1 MAQTNIINRMRE
13 GLQARLRSFVLGEAV
28 VQNWERSW
36 GHEPVYTPEEFG
48 DYIIKSNTVYTCA
61 TLRAQMLAGLPL
73 KLLKNQTNGKA
84 VKVET
89 GPAYNL
95 FQKVNPHWT
104 WNRMVQQTELSL
116 CLWGKNNWFL
126 ERGEKANLPPQ
137 EIWWAKPS
145 RVIVV
150 PHPVDY
156 IEKFVYQPL
165 IGVPPLAYTP
175 QEVVWFRYP
184 NPLDEFDGLSPIAAS
199 RLSADTSVM
208 AMKSN
213 YGIFKNGL
221 SMGGLI
227 VPKPGATPFTPDQ
240 AQLIEKQLESRFK
253 GEDKAHRWGVLRME
267 AQIMSAAGITPKEA
281 EFTGLLSMTLEEICR
296 AFKVPLDLIGGQ
308 RTYAN
313 VESSRALLWEEC
325 LIPEAQFLE
334 NEIKEQLLP
343 MFGDD
348 SIYVKFDLDQVPVL
362 QEAKGK
368 EWARDRERIQ
378 TNVITINEW
387 RKKQDMEPFAWG
399 DEPYD
404 KIVAEW
410 RSMGGMFG
418 GGADGMDGADA
429 GNDQPTTDAPAGAP
443 TVEPPEVE
451 TPTAETPQ
459 RKTAGKNKTRMPTFN
474 AMERAEAQAHT
485 GVMVGFFLG
494 KAESKQITDAL
505 KDVKWPKGAELQD
518 ELHLTLV
525 YLGDAEQI
533 SGKREDIG
541 TIVKD
546 FAKQA
551 AVMIGKTQGIGYFN
565 AGEGSPY
572 ALYAS
577 FDGDGLAEFRTRLV
591 SALTNAGFDSPSDHD
606 FVPHITLAYIPD
618 GAAAPFVDLP
628 NTPIAFDKIT
638 LAWGGEHDDYTLKAR
653 SARKAKRAVAGP
665 AYGSIEH
672 RAMLARF
679 DQRVAAK
686 EKALGKVVAE
696 MLRRQQ
702 DSVMAALQG
711 RAARSADSVAEN
723 PFSKPEWVKK
733 FREAVRPAIR
743 DIVNAAGDSGLE
755 DIGVKVDFKML
766 DPNVVRFIET
776 RAQRFSVQVNDTTWN
791 KLRDSLS
798 QGIQAGEGVD
808 KLAARVNDTMTLRIG
823 QSAEVIA
830 RTEVVGAENGGMLL
844 SWRQSDIV
852 SGKTWLA
859 TMTDGR
865 TRETHVEAHGQTVA
879 LDEDFEVGDGA
890 GPAPGQIDQ
899 ASESVNCR
907 CTMMAV
913 VK

>member
-73 KLLKNQTNGKA
+73 KLYKNQTNGKA
-84 VKVET
+84 MEIES
-89 GPAYNL
+89 GPVYDL

-104 WNRMVQQTELSL
+104 WNRMIQQTELSL

-165 IGVPPLAYTP
+165 IGVTPLAYTP

-227 VPKPGATPFTPDQ
+227 VPKTGATPFTPDQ
-240 AQLIEKQLESRFK
+240 AQLLEKQLESRFK

-325 LIPEAQFLE
+325 LIPEAQFIE

-348 SIYVKFDLDQVPVL
+348 SVYVKFDLDQVPVL

-387 RKKQDMEPFAWG
+387 RKKQDMEAFAWG

-418 GGADGMDGADA
+418 GGSDEA
-429 GNDQPTTDAPAGAP
+429 GTGSDQPAIDAPADTPTTEAP
-443 TVEPPEVE
+443 TTEPP
-451 TPTAETPQ
+451 PP
-459 RKTAGKNKTRMPTFN
+459 P
-474 AMERAEAQAHT
+474 
-485 GVMVGFFLG
+485 
-494 KAESKQITDAL
+494 
-505 KDVKWPKGAELQD
+505 
-518 ELHLTLV
+518 
-525 YLGDAEQI
+525 
-533 SGKREDIG
+533 
-541 TIVKD
+541 
-546 FAKQA
+546 
-551 AVMIGKTQGIGYFN
+551 
-565 AGEGSPY
+565 
-572 ALYAS
+572 
-577 FDGDGLAEFRTRLV
+577 
-591 SALTNAGFDSPSDHD
+591 
-606 FVPHITLAYIPD
+606 
-618 GAAAPFVDLP
+618 
-628 NTPIAFDKIT
+628 
-638 LAWGGEHDDYTLKAR
+638 
-653 SARKAKRAVAGP
+653 RKAKRAVAGP

-702 DSVMAALQG
+702 DSVMASLQG

-776 RAQRFSVQVNDTTWN
+776 RAQRFSTQVNDTTWN